1 MMNQTQKH
9 TTGKKLLALLL
20 ALIMAVS
27 LLPMS
32 VFAAEVEAEPDQ
44 AVIDL
49 VGDSQSENGDNLN
62 ADDSAGSDTDL
73 VETIAD
79 AAADQNA
86 ENGIAPLAD
95 DGVTGGTTVIAGSDF
110 QNPNGHT
117 AGAETVSNILTRM
130 QNADYTEADGFLFCG
145 DYNYGYDTTV
155 AGLQEH
161 IDALDAAVS
170 EKYSS
175 IAAGNRVYVQGNH
188 DQVMVGTGGLA
199 QSGANDPTGDSAGK
213 YGVFVINEDDYMW
226 RNSDGTTIQ
235 NTANALKSYLD
246 TKAAE
251 GFDKPIFVLS
261 HLPLHYSMRTYND
274 GDGKYANYIFDVL
287 NEAGAA
293 GLNII
298 FLYGHDHSNGWDDYL
313 GGAAVYL
320 AKGDKIN
327 IAQASTTVFKEETL
341 NFTYMNAGF
350 TGYYENHNGADD
362 TLTMTVFSITD
373 DTVTVERY
381 DANGTHNLKSEGVT
395 NSFKNES
402 GYAPNTTVYASPKT
416 ITLSTVTPQVTV
428 SNGNVSVTA
437 PGLTGLTATKKDV
450 TFDTS
455 VYSAY
460 ASYDINPAG
469 YTPGDKATVEITLD
483 AEDGFDS
490 SRKVTVID
498 KDGTNP
504 VQTVSITNGKV
515 TFTTNHFST
524 YDIAQEALAEPTE
537 RTYTRVTSLDE
548 LVSGSQYLLI
558 VNEGTDYFMLPE
570 SVSKESGTR
579 VGFNIEATTVA
590 GGNTITGDYSAKEWT
605 ITASGSEWIL
615 SAASGDAYF
624 ANTDG
629 TRAQAVFSTT
639 NNTKFTIAGSA
650 DNFTFKSGNYAFDHS
665 SAGVINGYNKN
676 PSTKFYIYR
685 LTSSGSVDPSGGDWV
700 TISDGQGKTIFRLV
714 NQLTAGKKY
723 LIVNS
728 GSAGSANAVNLNGTS
743 INSASVTILADGDG
757 NYIEAPATT
766 AQWTYTNADKF
777 QNVSNTGRYLR
788 GEKNTG
794 DSLKTTKD
802 SSDSRITWRY
812 DSTNGLCETSKNLYI
827 SSSFKMLRSGSSSN
841 RVYIYEE
848 ATLQASAEYAK
859 LTGSLTY
866 TVTPG
871 TSAAEALAAVKAG
884 IDVVTSP
891 DKNNETTLPDSDAN
905 ISWTLDSSYR
915 GEAGEYAVTISY
927 KNTVIGTAKVIVPAL
942 TVTNIEVTPMEGTV
956 QKGASNYAKTGS
968 KLTVTYSDGST
979 RTVDV
984 TLGMLSGNF
993 NKNTVGDYT
1002 GLTVTYEGKTV
1013 TGYTLHV
1020 TPKSGNDYPEYP
1032 HEGAVRV
1039 GKTGEGINFQSS
1051 GIAKVELTATGVP
1064 VKKGA
1069 DVIVMVD
1076 TSSSMTTTVDGSSKS
1091 RIEVLRE
1098 SLTNLIR
1105 QFRAVGADGEP
1116 QDIRVA
1122 IADFNGYVTSGED
1135 NTPYRLKSVDHL
1147 KDTTTRTGSNAAK
1160 VYTGTA
1166 QLNADA
1172 FVTAE
1177 QAASVINSI
1186 NTSSGTNYDYAFDAT
1201 YQLGEAILKE
1211 NAQAGEERDLF
1222 VIFMSDGAPFQYNYF
1237 SSQSEAANWNN
1248 WLQGTVTDN
1257 MRDSGAH
1264 NYFYNGAGNKHR
1276 MAEAIK
1282 GDPNAMYTVIR
1293 KDSTD
1298 NYGGQQYMTQL
1309 PGLGAT
1315 MYSIGFCLEQDKQ
1328 ITVASMEYV
1337 LKNISSD
1344 PTKFYYKVNTADELS
1359 SAFTAIGN
1367 EIAYAATNARFVDTM
1382 GANYDLQMAS
1392 STYTLSDGTTDTITP
1407 EITVQAYD
1415 IYTAADGVAASEI
1428 GKRKGTSTVL
1438 ETVTFNEDGTQAFS
1452 DKIGGGATN
1461 ILTGGVICANT
1472 FWYNTTGSTVS
1483 IDTNGDGTNDYN
1495 LAPETFYWKMGTI
1508 NQTELALSY
1517 YVYLTGSMN
1526 GAREA
1531 GSYPTN
1537 ESATLHYT
1545 NWLGNEAKKD
1555 TVSPV
1560 LAWKSA
1566 NVSYAFY
1573 LVNENGE
1580 IIVNKTTGQTGSFAN
1595 KVAVTKPVVYS
1606 EVLLNSAAS
1615 VQADILASDVLP
1627 EGYALY
1633 DTDANYNVR
1642 INSNSTGGW
1651 TITKGTDPATT
1662 YVTEYGGDP
1671 TTELSTENSGYDYTH
1686 TVVWFAVKYTVKAIP
1701 DAVVVDYGLPVDIHV
1716 LKNDMFY
1723 DKGELM
1729 YVGAEKTD
1737 GAVTGD
1743 ASAAFT
1749 TTEFAGTYGTATVMA
1764 NASVP
1769 EDSVVRYTPANMQ
1782 MNGVDKFSYAVH
1794 YTGTEN
1800 PVYYYSTVTVIPA
1813 ANIYYEDSF
1822 VTFNDN
1828 GGKWE
1833 EIGQTE
1839 DGITQQEDRPGQFSL
1854 SAYDA
1859 NNVYGYDAAYTD
1871 CTTYSLG
1878 SAKKVTVNSETNKN
1892 APTATFT
1899 FKGTGFDLISLTSN
1913 TTGTILV
1920 NVNGTTAVGAPVA
1933 ENWIVDTY
1941 YGYTR
1946 TENGYLKYTWTL
1958 DDNNNWHATKE
1969 VVPTLPSDAV
1979 IGGTPKKSGDT
1990 TYAINYEWT
1999 VTTGDNALYQIPVIR
2014 GQGLEYGTYTVTIT
2028 PRYSSTRDYA
2038 NKGSYE
2044 FYLDAVRI
2052 YDPAGTNP
2060 ASEISDAYKA
2070 DGEGW
2075 PDVIELRN
2083 ELINA
2088 NSLNIDAE
2096 AAKGTKG
2103 IVFVDG
2109 AAQAGLTDYVNYGP
2123 NNEVYL
2129 AAGQAI
2135 AFKLNVADA
2144 QNIASIQLA
2153 AKAPKGT
2160 AIAKVNSDGTD
2171 TTIATATEMYY
2182 TITHRVT
2189 WSNNTSNTIVVAN
2202 VGDNILS
2209 LTNLKITYK
2218 EAPNSSVATQVDA
2231 QVLEEAPNMLLSML
2245 GIEAPVVEPEPAVFE
2260 PERFEARWNRSS
2272 VRVGEKA
2279 ILTVKTSEDVEA
2291 VTVDGV
2297 TIDTYR
2303 TRTQRTGWGW
2313 NAKKV
2318 TYREF
2323 TYTITASETADHEIT
2338 AVNAEGTASE
2348 AITATLT
2355 VRAAA
2360 QRPGIGGWLNK
2371 LFSRW
2376 F

>member
-20 ALIMAVS
+20 ALIMMLS
-27 LLPMS
+27 LLPTS
-32 VFAAEVEAEPDQ
+32 VLAT
-44 AVIDL
+44 
-49 VGDSQSENGDNLN
+49 
-62 ADDSAGSDTDL
+62 GSKPT
-73 VETIAD
+73 V
-79 AAADQNA
+79 
-86 ENGIAPLAD
+86 
-95 DGVTGGTTVIAGSDF
+95 VIAGSDF
-110 QNPNGHT
+110 QNSSGDT
-117 AGAETVSNILTRM
+117 AGAQMVTNILTQM
-130 QNADYTEADGFLFCG
+130 QTAGYTSADGFLFCG
-145 DYNYGYDTTV
+145 DYNYGYDKT
-155 AGLQEH
+155 ADGLQGH
-161 IDALDAAVS
+161 IDALDAAVIK
-170 EKYSS
+170 KYSS
-175 IAAGNRVYVQGNH
+175 IAEGNRVYVQGNH
-188 DQVMVGTGGLA
+188 DQVTAGTGGLA

-226 RNSDGTTIQ
+226 HNSDEATIR
-235 NTANALKSYLD
+235 NTAANLKTYLD
-246 TKAAE
+246 TKATE
-251 GFDKPIFVLS
+251 GFAKPIFVVS
-261 HLPLHYSMRTYND
+261 HLPLHYSMRTRND
-274 GDGKYANYIFDVL
+274 GDGMYANYIFDVL
-287 NEAGAA
+287 NDAGAK

-327 IAQASTTVFKEETL
+327 IAQGSKTAFNVETL
-341 NFTYMNAGF
+341 KFTYMNAGF
-350 TGYYENHNGADD
+350 TGYYSAVNTGAET
-362 TLTMTVFSITD
+362 TLTMTVFSITGN
-373 DTVTVERY
+373 TVTVERY
-381 DANGTHNLKSEGVT
+381 DANGKHNLKSAGVT
-395 NSFKNES
+395 NSGKNE
-402 GYAPNTTVYASPKT
+402 GEYYAPNTAVYGSP
-416 ITLSTVTPQVTV
+416 
-428 SNGNVSVTA
+428 
-437 PGLTGLTATKKDV
+437 
-450 TFDTS
+450 
-455 VYSAY
+455 
-460 ASYDINPAG
+460 
-469 YTPGDKATVEITLD
+469 
-483 AEDGFDS
+483 
-490 SRKVTVID
+490 
-498 KDGTNP
+498 
-504 VQTVSITNGKV
+504 QT
-515 TFTTNHFST
+515 
-524 YDIAQEALAEPTE
+524 IAQEVPAEPTE

-548 LVSGSQYLLI
+548 LVSGGQYLLI
-558 VNEGTDYFMLPE
+558 ENSGTDYLMLPE

-579 VGFNIEATTVA
+579 VGFNIEDTTVA
-590 GGNTITGDYSAKEWT
+590 GGNTITGDYSAKEWKL
-605 ITASGSEWIL
+605 TASGSEWIL

-624 ANTDG
+624 ANADG
-629 TRAQAVFSTT
+629 TRAKAVFSTT
-639 NNTKFTIAGSA
+639 NSTKFTIAGSA
-650 DNFTFKSGNYAFDHS
+650 DNFTFKSGDYAFDHS
-665 SAGVINGYNKN
+665 SAGVINGYNKT

-685 LTSSGSVDPSGGDWV
+685 LTAGGSVTTSGGDWV
-700 TISDGQGKTIFRLV
+700 TISDGQGKTIFRLT
-714 NQLTAGKKY
+714 NTLNSGKKY
-723 LIVNS
+723 LIVSSNQ
-728 GSAGSANAVNLNGTS
+728 AGSANAANLNGS
-743 INSASVTILADGDG
+743 NINSESVTIIADDGG
-757 NYIEAPATT
+757 NYIEAPANT
-766 AQWTYTNADKF
+766 AQWTYTSAHKF
-777 QNVSNTGRYLR
+777 QNVSSDSYYLR
-788 GEKNTG
+788 GKKDSGSNLRTTTDSG
-794 DSLKTTKD
+794 DSYTSWSYDNGNGLYTTKD
-802 SSDSRITWRY
+802 GKEY
-812 DSTNGLCETSKNLYI
+812 YI
-827 SSSFKMLRSGSSSN
+827 SYSSPNFTMSTSPSN

-848 ATLQASAEYAK
+848 STLQASAEYAK

-866 TVTPG
+866 TVAPG
-871 TSAAEALAAVKAG
+871 TSAADALAAVKTG
-884 IDVVTSP
+884 IDVVTSS
-891 DKNNETTLPDSDAN
+891 DKTNETTLPDNDAN
-905 ISWTLDSSYR
+905 ITWTLAPNYD
-915 GEAGEYAVTISY
+915 GTAGDYAVTISY
-927 KNTVIGTAKVIVPAL
+927 KNTVIGTAKVTVPAL
-942 TVTNIEVTPMEGTV
+942 TVTNIAVAPMEGTV

-979 RTVDV
+979 RKVDV
-984 TLGMLSGNF
+984 TLGMLSGSF

-1105 QFRAVGADGEP
+1105 QFQAVGADGEP

-1147 KDTTTRTGSNAAK
+1147 IGTTTRSGSNAAK
-1160 VYTGTA
+1160 VYTGST

-1201 YQLGEAILKE
+1201 YQLGEAILAQ
-1211 NAQAGEERDLF
+1211 NAQDGEERDLF

-1237 SSQSEAANWNN
+1237 SSQSEAENWNN
-1248 WLQGTVTDN
+1248 WLQGTYASASDVPS
-1257 MRDSGAH
+1257 DSEH
-1264 NYFYNGAGNKHR
+1264 KYFYNGSGNKHR

-1298 NYGGQQYMTQL
+1298 NYGRQQYMTQL

-1382 GANYDLQMAS
+1382 GDNYDLRMAS

-1415 IYTAADGVAASEI
+1415 IYTAADGVAESEI

-1438 ETVTFNEDGTQAFS
+1438 ETVTFNGDGTEAYS
-1452 DKIGGGATN
+1452 DKKSGN
-1461 ILTGGVICANT
+1461 ILIDGVICANT
-1472 FWYNTTGSTVS
+1472 FWYNTTGNTVS
-1483 IDTNGDGTNDYN
+1483 IDTNGDGTNDYD

-1517 YVYLTGSMN
+1517 YVYLTGSME
-1526 GAREA
+1526 GTRAA

-1537 ESATLHYT
+1537 ESATLYYT

-1580 IIVNKTTGQTGSFAN
+1580 IIVNKATGQTGSFAN
-1595 KVAVTKPVVYS
+1595 KVAVTNPVVYS
-1606 EVLLNSAAS
+1606 EVLLNSAEN
-1615 VQADILASDVLP
+1615 VQADILASGVLP

-1633 DTDANYNVR
+1633 DTEAAYNVR

-1651 TITKGTDPATT
+1651 TITKGTVPATT
-1662 YVTEYGGDP
+1662 YVTEYGGVP
-1671 TTELSTENSGYDYTH
+1671 TTVLSTEDASYDYTH
-1686 TVVWFAVKYTVKAIP
+1686 TVVWFAVKYIVKAIP

-1723 DKGELM
+1723 DKGVLM

-1743 ASAAFT
+1743 ANAAFT
-1749 TTEFAGTYGTATVMA
+1749 TTEFAGTYGTAKVMA

-1782 MNGVDKFSYAVH
+1782 MNGVDKFSYAVR

-1800 PVYYYSTVTVIPA
+1800 PGYYYGTVTVIPA

-1822 VTFNDN
+1822 VTFD
-1828 GGKWE
+1828 GAWE
-1833 EIGQTE
+1833 PVGQAK

-1859 NNVYGYDAAYTD
+1859 NNVYGYDEAYTD

-1878 SAKKVTVNSETNKN
+1878 SAKKVTVNSETNSN
-1892 APTATFT
+1892 PPTATFT
-1899 FKGTGFDLISLTSN
+1899 FTGTGFDLISLTSN
-1913 TTGTILV
+1913 TTGTIFV
-1920 NVNGTTAVGAPVA
+1920 EVYPVTNNEVGSILHRWA
-1933 ENWIVDTY
+1933 VDTY

-1946 TENGYLKYTWTL
+1946 TENGYIMYTWTL
-1958 DDNNNWHATKE
+1958 TNDQWHADKE
-1969 VVPTLPSDAV
+1969 VISALPEGAQV
-1979 IGGTPKKSGDT
+1979 GGTPKETGDI
-1990 TYAINYEWT
+1990 TYEVNYQWT
-1999 VTTGDNALYQIPVIR
+1999 VTNDSGNALYQIPVIR
-2014 GQGLEYGTYTVTIT
+2014 GQGLEYGTYQVIIKPTYYPAFDNV
-2028 PRYSSTRDYA
+2028 PDSNDYD
-2038 NKGSYE
+2038 

-2052 YDPAGTNP
+2052 YDPAGKNP
-2060 ASEISDAYKA
+2060 TGEIGDAYKA

-2075 PDVIELRN
+2075 PNVIELRSQ
-2083 ELINA
+2083 LIEEGT
-2088 NSLNIDAE
+2088 LNIDNDNS
-2096 AAKGTKG
+2096 GSSKG

-2109 AAQAGLTDYVNYGP
+2109 IRNTGSIDNYTNYGP

-2129 AAGQAI
+2129 ASGQAI
-2135 AFKLNVADA
+2135 AFKLKVDDTSK
-2144 QNIASIQLA
+2144 IASIQLA
-2153 AKAPKGT
+2153 AKAPQGT
-2160 AIAKVNSDGTD
+2160 AVAKVNDGTS
-2171 TTIATATEMYY
+2171 TEITTATEMYY
-2182 TITHRVT
+2182 DITHRVT
-2189 WSNNTSNTIVVAN
+2189 WSSSAETTSNTIVVAN
-2202 VGDNILS
+2202 TGSNILS
-2209 LTNLKITYK
+2209 LTNIKITYK
-2218 EAPNSSVATQVDA
+2218 EAPVSAAEAQVDA
-2231 QVLEEAPNMLLSML
+2231 QVLEEAPIMLLSMR
-2245 GIEAPVVEPEPAVFE
+2245 GITAPVEPEPTFA
-2260 PERFEARWNRSS
+2260 PERFEAAWNRST
-2272 VRVGEKA
+2272 VRAGQKA
-2279 ILTVKTSEDVEA
+2279 TLTVKTSEDVEA
-2291 VTVDGV
+2291 VMVDGV

-2303 TRTQRTGWGW
+2303 TRTQRTGWGQ
-2313 NAKKV
+2313 NATKV

-2323 TYTITASETADHEIT
+2323 TYTITAAETADYAIT
-2338 AVNAEGTASE
+2338 AVNAEGIASE
-2348 AITATLT
+2348 PITAALT
-2355 VRAAA
+2355 VQAAS
-2360 QRPGIGGWLNK
+2360 QRPGIGGWLDK
-2371 LFSRW
+2371 IFSRW

>member
-20 ALIMAVS
+20 ALIMILS
-27 LLPMS
+27 LLPTS
-32 VFAAEVEAEPDQ
+32 VLATGSEPT
-44 AVIDL
+44 V
-49 VGDSQSENGDNLN
+49 
-62 ADDSAGSDTDL
+62 
-73 VETIAD
+73 
-79 AAADQNA
+79 
-86 ENGIAPLAD
+86 
-95 DGVTGGTTVIAGSDF
+95 VIAGSDF
-110 QNPNGHT
+110 QNPNGNE
-117 AGAETVSNILTRM
+117 AGAQTVTNILTQM
-130 QNADYTEADGFLFCG
+130 QNAGYAEADGFLFCG
-145 DYNYGYDTTV
+145 DYDYDSVGSTSSTE
-155 AGLQEH
+155 AG
-161 IDALDAAVS
+161 ITALKNAVTGTYRTLANDRMVLV
-170 EKYSS
+170 E
-175 IAAGNRVYVQGNH
+175 GNH
-188 DQVMVGTGGLA
+188 DAAAASGLA
-199 QSGANDPTGDSAGK
+199 TSGAHDTAE

-226 RNSDGTTIQ
+226 NNSNEATIR
-235 NTANALKSYLD
+235 NTAANLKTYLE
-246 TKAAE
+246 TKAAD
-251 GFDKPIFVLS
+251 GFDKPIFVVS
-261 HLPLHYSMRTYND
+261 HLPLHYSMRTKND
-274 GDGKYANYIFDVL
+274 GDGMYANYIFDVL
-287 NEAGAA
+287 NDAGAK

-327 IAQASTTVFKEETL
+327 IAQASQTVFEEKTL

-373 DTVTVERY
+373 DAVTVERY
-381 DANGTHNLKSEGVT
+381 DANEKHNLKSEGFT
-395 NSFKNES
+395 NSYKKES
-402 GYAPNTTVYASPKT
+402 GYDPNTTVYGSPQT
-416 ITLSTVTPQVTV
+416 ITLATVTPPTTV
-428 SNGNVSVTA
+428 SDGNVSVTA
-437 PGLTGLTATKKDV
+437 RGLTGLSATK
-450 TFDTS
+450 TNPSFDTS
-455 VYSAY
+455 KYSAY
-460 ASYDINPAG
+460 VSYDINPKG
-469 YTPGDKATVEITLD
+469 YTKGNTATVAITLED
-483 AEDGFDS
+483 TDGFDA
-490 SRKVTVID
+490 SREVIVID
-498 KDGTNP
+498 QTGKNAP
-504 VQTVSITNGKV
+504 VRTDITNGKV

-579 VGFNIEATTVA
+579 VGFKIEATTAA

-685 LTSSGSVDPSGGDWV
+685 LTSTGTVDPSGGDWV
-700 TISDGQGKTIFRLV
+700 TISDGQGKTIFRRV
-714 NQLTAGKKY
+714 EQLTAGKKY
-723 LIVNS
+723 LIVSSNQ
-728 GSAGSANAVNLNGTS
+728 AGSANAVNLNGTS
-743 INSASVTILADGDG
+743 INSAPVTIIADGGDK
-757 NYIEAPATT
+757 YIEAPATT

-777 QNVSNTGRYLR
+777 QNVSSTGIYLR
-788 GEKNTG
+788 GKKNTG
-794 DSLKTTKD
+794 DSLTTTED
-802 SSDSRITWRY
+802 SKESRTTWQY
-812 DSTNGLCETSKNLYI
+812 NANYGLSETSKGRYI
-827 SSSFKMLRSGSSSN
+827 SSSFKMLSSGSSSN

-848 ATLQASAEYAK
+848 TTLQASAEYAK

-871 TSAAEALAAVKAG
+871 ASAEYALAAVKKG

-891 DKNNETTLPDSDAN
+891 DRTNETTLPDNDAN
-905 ISWTLDSSYR
+905 ITWTLDSSYD
-915 GEAGEYAVTISY
+915 GTAGEYAVTISY
-927 KNTVIGTAKVIVPAL
+927 KNKVLGTAKVVVPAL
-942 TVTNIEVTPMEGTV
+942 TVTNIAVTPMEGTV

-968 KLTVTYSDGST
+968 TLTVTYSDNST
-979 RTVDV
+979 RKVYV

-1002 GLTVTYEGKTV
+1002 GLTVTYGGQTV

-1105 QFRAVGADGEP
+1105 QFQAVGADGEP

-1122 IADFNGYVTSGED
+1122 IADFNGYVTSGAD
-1135 NTPYRLKSVDHL
+1135 DTPYRLKSVDHL
-1147 KDTTTRTGSNAAK
+1147 KGTTTRSGTNAAK
-1160 VYTGTA
+1160 VYTGST

-1172 FVTAE
+1172 FVTAK
-1177 QAASVINSI
+1177 QAASVINRI
-1186 NTSSGTNYDYAFDAT
+1186 ETSSGTNYDYAFDAT
-1201 YQLGEAILKE
+1201 YQLGQAILAQ
-1211 NAQAGEERDLF
+1211 NAQDGEERDLF

-1257 MRDSGAH
+1257 MRDTNAH
-1264 NYFYNGAGNKHR
+1264 NYFYNGSGNKHR

-1282 GDPNAMYTVIR
+1282 GDPDEKYTVIR

-1315 MYSIGFCLEQDKQ
+1315 MYSIGFCLEPDKQ
-1328 ITVASMEYV
+1328 ITVESMEYV

-1382 GANYDLQMAS
+1382 GANYDLRMAS

-1415 IYTAADGVAASEI
+1415 IYTAADGVAPSEI

-1438 ETVTFNEDGTQAFS
+1438 ETVTFNEGGTEAYS
-1452 DKIGGGATN
+1452 DKKSGN
-1461 ILTGGVICANT
+1461 ILIDGVICANT
-1472 FWYNTTGSTVS
+1472 FWYNTTGSAVS

-1517 YVYLTGSMN
+1517 YVYLTGSME
-1526 GAREA
+1526 GTREE

-1537 ESATLHYT
+1537 ESATLYYT

-1580 IIVNKTTGQTGSFAN
+1580 IIVNKATGQTGSFAN
-1595 KVAVTKPVVYS
+1595 KVAVTNPVVYS
-1606 EVLLNSAAS
+1606 EVLLNSAEN
-1615 VQADILASDVLP
+1615 VQADILASGVLP

-1633 DTDANYNVR
+1633 DTEAAYNVR

-1651 TITKGTDPATT
+1651 TITKGTVPATT

-1671 TTELSTENSGYDYTH
+1671 TTQLNATENSYDYTH

-1701 DAVVVDYGLPVDIHV
+1701 DAVVIDYGLPVDIHV

-1723 DKGELM
+1723 DKGVLM

-1743 ASAAFT
+1743 ANAAFT

-1782 MNGVDKFSYAVH
+1782 MNSVDKFSYAVH

-1800 PVYYYSTVTVIPA
+1800 SGYYYGTVTVIPA

-1822 VTFNDN
+1822 VKTSDSSAA
-1828 GGKWE
+1828 
-1833 EIGQTE
+1833 
-1839 DGITQQEDRPGQFSL
+1839 DGTYGVWTPVGTTDSKTQAEDRPGTASVL
-1854 SAYDA
+1854 ADA
-1859 NNVYGYDAAYTD
+1859 NNLYGYDAAYANFTLF
-1871 CTTYSLG
+1871 SLG
-1878 SAKKVTVNSETNKN
+1878 SAKKVTVNAATGTPTT
-1892 APTATFT
+1892 APTASFTFT
-1899 FKGTGFDLISLTSN
+1899 GTGFDIISLTDNQS
-1913 TTGTILV
+1913 GTIVVTVRNTATNETKNYSV
-1920 NVNGTTAVGAPVA
+1920 NN
-1933 ENWIVDTY
+1933 Y
-1941 YGYTR
+1941 FGYTYSDGD
-1946 TENGYLKYTWTL
+1946 ETWT
-1958 DDNNNWHATKE
+1958 
-1969 VVPTLPSDAV
+1969 PTDSANP
-1979 IGGTPKKSGDT
+1979 
-1990 TYAINYEWT
+1990 
-1999 VTTGDNALYQIPVIR
+1999 NALYQVPVIKVED
-2014 GQGLEYGTYTVTIT
+2014 LTYDTYDVTIKVA
-2028 PRYSSTRDYA
+2028 YLKSLDQHST
-2038 NKGSYE
+2038 GECS
-2044 FYLDAVRI
+2044 FWLDAVRI
-2052 YDPAGTNP
+2052 YDPAKNDKTANN
-2060 ASEISDAYKA
+2060 AYSA
-2070 DGEGW
+2070 DKESG
-2075 PDVIELRN
+2075 PDYAEVRN
-2083 ELINA
+2083 LLIDGNKFA
-2088 NSLNIDAE
+2088 
-2096 AAKGTKG
+2096 
-2103 IVFVDG
+2103 VDG
-2109 AAQAGLTDYVNYGP
+2109 ASVTGAVFIDGISSGATIEQFTEFGP
-2123 NNEVYL
+2123 NNEAYL
-2129 AAGQAI
+2129 ANNQAI
-2135 AFKLNVADA
+2135 AFQLVANRVPESVQLGAKLAV
-2144 QNIASIQLA
+2144 
-2153 AKAPKGT
+2153 G
-2160 AIAKVNSDGTD
+2160 NSATLYFNDKEFKTLS
-2171 TTIATATEMYY
+2171 TATDMYY
-2182 TITHRVT
+2182 ALSGLNWTKDETNGIY
-2189 WSNNTSNTIVVAN
+2189 TSDVV
-2202 VGDNILS
+2202 VLQHKGGDGIIS
-2209 LTNLKITYK
+2209 LTNIKITGGAAFETSADPLNEVKLAK
-2218 EAPNSSVATQVDA
+2218 E
-2231 QVLEEAPNMLLSML
+2231 
-2245 GIEAPVVEPEPAVFE
+2245 PVVMALASPQMAARALKLVAVYEEPA
-2260 PERFEARWNRSS
+2260 PEILS
-2272 VRVGEKA
+2272 VVADSAEVMVGDTVK
-2279 ILTVKTSEDVEA
+2279 LTVTTNADTDYILVNAAAVETYTEDEAGNRVWTYEAKAEEPGEVSFTVTAMSADGHESEESTC
-2291 VTVDGV
+2291 TVDV
-2297 TIDTYR
+2297 QQPAKPANDIAAMVKNAMNAFRKIFDAIF
-2303 TRTQRTGWGW
+2303 GW
-2313 NAKKV
+2313 
-2318 TYREF
+2318 R
-2323 TYTITASETADHEIT
+2323 
-2338 AVNAEGTASE
+2338 
-2348 AITATLT
+2348 
-2355 VRAAA
+2355 R
-2360 QRPGIGGWLNK
+2360 
-2371 LFSRW
+2371 
-2376 F
+2376 